1 MSLIRIAWRSI
12 QQRSLSSSLTGL
24 ALALGVM
31 LVVAVLVIGVVVKE
45 SFESGNRLGYNMIVG
60 SKGGRLDLLVNTVY
74 FLGKPIEK
82 IPWTYYNEFLPAA
95 KRKDGKDGKFSQ
107 YVALAIPVCLGDM
120 VGAVRHQKPGEVG
133 KSSAGESGARVAL
146 QDRFGE
152 GAIKLPD
159 SELGKY
165 RVVGTS
171 PAMFTDLLQ
180 SKFSE
185 GTTFTNTQYDGCV
198 VGGDLAKKL
207 DLRVGDRMYPSH
219 GVEIHNGFRVTGILA
234 RTGTPNDR
242 AAFIN
247 VGGFFMIPDHALGA
261 EEEAAPSEAEKSAAT
276 APAPKASDL
285 KASEDEMLKEPLP
298 EEKRGVTAILVRG
311 AGEVPELVAQDL
323 VRTINKGPVAQA
335 ILPIQE
341 ISILTDTFV
350 SPLRWI
356 LLVLTVLI
364 VVVAGVGILVSIYNS
379 MTERRHEIAVM
390 RALGARPRT
399 VMMVVLLESILL
411 ALGGGLVGWF
421 AGHLMA
427 GLAGPFITDYTGV
440 SIGFLQFSTNELI
453 LIPALILLA
462 SLVGYLPALS
472 AYRTDVGKALTATP

>member
-1 MSLIRIAWRSI
+1 MSLLRIAWRSI
-12 QQRSLSSSLTGL
+12 QQRALSSSLTGL

-60 SKGGRLDLLVNTVY
+60 AKGGRLDLLVNTVY
-74 FLGKPIEK
+74 YLGKPIEK
-82 IPWTYYNEFLPAA
+82 IPWTYYNEFLAAA

-107 YVALAIPVCLGDM
+107 YVGLAIPVCLGDM
-120 VGAVRHQKPGEVG
+120 VGAVRHVRHGSGG
-133 KSSAGESGARVAL
+133 KAIESESDNTGTLKGAVP
-146 QDRFGE
+146 
-152 GAIKLPD
+152 LPD
-159 SELGKY
+159 TLLGRY

-180 SKFSE
+180 AKFSD
-185 GTTFTNTQYDGCV
+185 GSVFGKTQYDGCV
-198 VGGDLAKKL
+198 VGAELARRL
-207 DLRVGDRMYPSH
+207 DLKVGDKLYPSH
-219 GVEIHNGFRVTGILA
+219 GVEIHNGFEVTGIMA
-234 RTGTPNDR
+234 PTGTPNDR

-247 VGGFFMIPDHALGA
+247 VDGFFMIPDHALGA
-261 EEEAAPSEAEKSAAT
+261 EEDTTTGDASKTDAS

-285 KASEDEMLKEPLP
+285 KPAEDEMLKEPLP

-311 AGEVPELVAQDL
+311 AGEIPELVAQDL
-323 VRTINKGPVAQA
+323 VRTINKEPVAQA

-390 RALGARPRT
+390 RALGARPGT

-421 AGHLMA
+421 AGHLLA
-427 GLAGPFITDYTGV
+427 GAAGPFITDYTGV
-440 SIGFLQFSTNELI
+440 SVGFLQFSTNELV